1 MLPNSHDMNEEPRAG
16 YGQPSAWSQRL
27 GAGLA
32 AASCC
37 LLVLEHSVNR
47 LNRGIPKRDWM

>member
-37 LLVLEHSVNR
+37 LLVLVALNANLSGR
-47 LNRGIPKRDWM
+47 LQ